1 LCALAGRG
9 QGGLQPG
16 GAGADDRQV
25 GLHRGYGTAIAAPLL
40 FSHPSSL
47 EHDTGAHPE
56 NAQRIRA
63 IAAELSGRDWLG
75 WERRKAPQAELE
87 QLLRVHPQDHVDRVR
102 EVCSRAAAFDL
113 DTPTS
118 HGSWEAA
125 LHAAGAGCAMVD
137 ALLAGEAPV
146 AFCALRP
153 PGHHAEPARAM
164 GFCLF
169 SNAAIA
175 ARHALASGL
184 SRVMVLDWDVH
195 HGNGTNAALHDS
207 AEALFVSLHRYPFY
221 PGTGPLSDAGSGEG
235 TGFSLNLPLPGGSD
249 EDEWLSLME
258 HVVAPVA
265 AQFRPE
271 LVLVCAGYD
280 AHRNDPLGGC
290 LLETSSY
297 GELGRWSRL
306 LGERVG
312 APVGCLLEGG
322 YDLDALASSV
332 AATMEALTDSADPRS
347 VPAGPLVDHAAEQ
360 VGRFWSL

>member
-1 LCALAGRG
+1 
-9 QGGLQPG
+9 
-16 GAGADDRQV
+16 
-25 GLHRGYGTAIAAPLL
+25 LHRGYGTAIAAPLL